1 MDTPMDTPLSD
12 DELPARAPPGE
23 TSHEYVSDLSTLR
36 DQVGEHVM
44 NALSDEDN
52 VAVLSTVL
60 VDRMGQQRILSIGL
74 DAQMLSRVRD
84 MVMSKREEKTQRI
97 PCVGFHCFLEDHD
110 EECPDDTP
118 PVEHPDDDPA
128 CNE

>member
-1 MDTPMDTPLSD
+1 MDTPMDTPLRD
-12 DELPARAPPGE
+12 DKLPARVPPGE

-97 PCVGFHCFLEDHD
+97 PCVGFHCFLEDPD
-110 EECPDDTP
+110 EECSDDTP
-118 PVEHPDDDPA
+118 PDEHPDDDPT
-128 CNE
+128 CSE

>member
-1 MDTPMDTPLSD
+1 MDTPLRD
-12 DELPARAPPGE
+12 DELPAQVPPGE

-74 DAQMLSRVRD
+74 DAKMLSRVRD

-97 PCVGFHCFLEDHD
+97 PCVGFHCFLEDPD

-118 PVEHPDDDPA
+118 PDEHPDDDPT
-128 CNE
+128 CSE